1 MKTITEMTMLFSELL
16 LLTKISKIIFLNEIK
31 QKLNRNITVKTC
43 KNK

>member
-31 QKLNRNITVKTC
+31 LKLNRNITVKTC
-43 KNK
+43 KK